1 VTTPAHEPKGAP
13 RYAIYFV
20 PAATTTLY
28 RFGAS
33 LLGYDCYSGKDLAFP
48 DVTGYANWSG
58 IVREPRLYGFH
69 ATLKAPFRLAP
80 AVDDEELTEACSD
93 FGSDH
98 PPVKVGALA
107 VRELGSFIA
116 LVPSDPRSLLNKFAD
131 ACVEA
136 FDRFRAPLSDEERAR
151 RLTANLTSQQIK
163 NVDHWGYPYVF
174 GDFRF
179 HMTLSGALKPAERAA
194 ALKLI
199 CENFDQKIGKEIL
212 TIDQIVVARQAHASA
227 PFQVIHCASLGHSPY
242 RPYANS
248 F

>member
-1 VTTPAHEPKGAP
+1 VTAPAHHEKGAP

-20 PAATTTLY
+20 PAATTRLY

-48 DVTGYANWSG
+48 DGTGCSNWSA

-69 ATLKAPFRLAP
+69 ATLKAPFSLAP
-80 AVDDEELTEACSD
+80 SVDDEELAEACSD

-98 PPVKVGALA
+98 SPVMVGALA
-107 VRELGSFIA
+107 VRELNSFIA
-116 LVPSDPRSLLNKFAD
+116 LVPKDPPSLLNKLAD

-136 FDRFRAPLSDEERAR
+136 FDRFRAPLSEEERAR
-151 RLTANLTSQQIK
+151 RLAANLTVQQVK
-163 NVDHWGYPYVF
+163 NVERWGYPYVF
-174 GDFRF
+174 ADFRF
-179 HMTLSGALKPAERAA
+179 HMTLSGALKPAERAG

-212 TIDQIVVARQAHASA
+212 TIDQIVITRQAHASGL
-227 PFQVIHCASLGHSPY
+227 FQVIHCASLGHSPY

>member
-1 VTTPAHEPKGAP
+1 VTTPAHEEISAP

-33 LLGYDCYSGKDLAFP
+33 LLGYDCYSGKDIAFP
-48 DVTGYANWSG
+48 DSTDRSNWPA

-80 AVDDEELTEACSD
+80 SVDDKELAEACSD

-98 PPVKVGALA
+98 PPVMVGALA

-116 LVPSDPRSLLNKFAD
+116 LVPTDPRSLLNKLAD

-136 FDRFRAPLSDEERAR
+136 FDRFRAPLSQDERAR
-151 RLTANLTSQQIK
+151 RLGANLTSQQVK
-163 NVDHWGYPYVF
+163 NVERWGYPYVF
-174 GDFRF
+174 ADFRF

-199 CENFDQKIGKEIL
+199 CENFEQKIGKEIL
-212 TIDQIVVARQAHASA
+212 TIDQIVIARQAHAA
-227 PFQVIHCASLGHSPY
+227 ARFQVIHCASLGHSPY